1 MNLPTHL
8 GDQLALTNAI
18 LNGTSGVLVT
28 LGWLSIRPGARAGAR
43 APRPETHRRFMLSA
57 LAVSAVFLVSYLTR
71 IAISGTHHYPGHG
84 VLRAAYL
91 LILVTHVTLAIVTV
105 PLVLSAVA
113 YALKRRFAKH
123 RAVVA
128 WALPIWL
135 YVSVTGVVVYVM
147 LYQALPA
154 S

>member
-1 MNLPTHL
+1 MNFPVHL
-8 GDQLALTNAI
+8 GDQLAAVNAT
-18 LNGTSGVLVT
+18 LNAASGVLVA
-28 LGWLSIRPGARAGAR
+28 LGWYFIRQKQT
-43 APRPETHRRFMLSA
+43 ETHRRFMLTA
-57 LAVSAVFLVSYLTR
+57 VAVSAVFLVSYLTR

-91 LILVTHVTLAIVTV
+91 MILVSHVTLAMATV
-105 PLVLSAVA
+105 PLVLSAMWF
-113 YALKRRFAKH
+113 ALSKRFAKH

-147 LYQALPA
+147 LYQALP
-154 S
+154 SPT